1 MSLNWNL
8 SDIKNYK
15 RLYRKLK
22 EGEQGYSE
30 TEVLKKLKW
39 QYEQIIWY
47 TMTIGMR
54 QITDDNWEQ
63 FYNRINLWEK
73 TVGTRYFK
81 ANTKKLIPLMIQKD
95 DVKRMIGLRTNAS
108 TMTANQFK
116 KHLFYNLEQHG
127 INI

>member
-1 MSLNWNL
+1 MSLDWNL
-8 SDIKNYK
+8 SDIKSYK

-22 EGEQGYSE
+22 EGEQGYSK
-30 TEVLKKLKW
+30 TEVRKKLKW

-63 FYNRINLWEK
+63 FYNRINIWEK
-73 TVGTRYFK
+73 TVGTNLFK
-81 ANTKKLIPLMIQKD
+81 GNTKKLIPLMIQKD

-116 KHLFYNLEQHG
+116 KHLFYNLERHG